1 MQHISERAAIVVTLT
16 LVAAV
21 IGWPMTCPAEVKA
34 WKGTIVIPT
43 YPWQDDLNPKFWAM
57 EGASKLSTTVK
68 RAIIYPYTMQ
78 DHLSREKVDRT
89 YQALFLENEYLKITC
104 LPELGGRLHSVLDK
118 TTGQEVFHLNRVIKP
133 SMIAM
138 RGAFISGGVEWNAG
152 PQVHTVT
159 IVSPVDTTLGR
170 NPDGSAFLEIS
181 NLEQSLRTRWTVRL
195 TLHPGRSYL
204 DERISLYNPND
215 ATRPYYFW
223 NCTAQPC
230 LASTRFIYPMT
241 LGTDHYGREFF
252 DWPVDKGKDLS
263 WLKNYYQWAS
273 IFSVGCRYDFFGAYH
288 VEPDRGVVQ
297 VANHDELPGKKAWTW
312 GTWEYGAVSQQNL
325 ADEDGPYIEV
335 QSGPLPTQSDY
346 GALAPHAQV
355 AWREWWYPVHG
366 LGDGFEYATKDAV
379 FQSYRAGDQ
388 LELRVAVTGEF
399 PAAVLTVGRD
409 DKSLLTQKLDLTP
422 KAPQRVTIPGG
433 AASPVD
439 VTLRTG
445 EGSLLAKFTSPLP
458 IPKTAHPSP
467 PTFTDKPD
475 DKLSTEEKY
484 LKGRTA
490 DLATDRR
497 EARRCYEMALA
508 DDPGHSRALRAL
520 ARLDFDAAQH
530 DLAVKRLRE
539 AIQRDANDGQAWYLL
554 GACQLRLGDD
564 AEAVRCGYQASRFP
578 ETVAAGYDLAG
589 RGHMRRGEFGQA
601 VEAFEKAVRAD
612 GRDPRAKDHLT
623 LALSARGDRAA
634 AVRHARRRVEQNP
647 TDLVAMA
654 VAALAEEKMEPIA
667 RQAREVAGEDDFVM
681 TDVSLALADLGMFD
695 EAARWLQATC
705 VDAVPPQHRNPLTL
719 YHLAY
724 YQSRKGDPASAERYL
739 REAAAANHD
748 YVFASRPEAVDVLR
762 FAIERNPGDARAC
775 LQLGNLLANLDRL
788 DEAVDQWRQAVER
801 DASLSVA
808 FRNLGLYEVAVK
820 NDLPAAA
827 ALYRKAIAARP
838 TDQTL
843 SRDLAELLIADGKR
857 PEAIGLLEKMPVE
870 GTRRA
875 DVTILLAQAYSDA
888 ERYDDTIAVLE
899 ATPYFVN
906 WEGQDITWA
915 LFNKAHVARGQRHFK
930 EKRYDAAL
938 KDFEAALTYP
948 KNLNV
953 GRFGPEKET
962 PAQYWRGKALEA
974 LGRRGEARQAWKAGT
989 LPDAKP
995 EDPKPTGEY
1004 EEYRKR
1010 CEEALS
1016 AAS

>member
-1 MQHISERAAIVVTLT
+1 ML

-21 IGWPMTCPAEVKA
+21 AGLPTACPAEVKA

-57 EGASKLSTTVK
+57 EGGSKLSTTVK

-118 TTGQEVFHLNRVIKP
+118 THGDEVFHLNRVIKP

-159 IVSPVDTTLGR
+159 IVSPVDTTLGS

-263 WLKNYYQWAS
+263 WLKNYDQWAS
-273 IFSVGCRYDFFGAYH
+273 VFSVGCRYDFFGAYH

-379 FQSYRAGDQ
+379 FQSYRADGQ
-388 LELRVAVTGEF
+388 LELRLAATGEF
-399 PAAVLTVGRD
+399 PAAVLTVSRD
-409 DKSLLTQKLDLTP
+409 SKPLVTQKFDLTP
-422 KAPQRVTIPGG
+422 KETQRVTVPGG
-433 AASPVD
+433 AAAPVE
-439 VTLRTG
+439 VTLRTR
-445 EGSLLAKFTSPLP
+445 EGALLAQFTSPLP
-458 IPKTAHPSP
+458 IPKTPHPSP
-467 PTFTDKPD
+467 PTYADKPD
-475 DKLSTEEKY
+475 DKLTTEEKY

-490 DLATDRR
+490 DLATERG
-497 EARRCYEMALA
+497 EARRYYEKALA

-520 ARLDFDAAQH
+520 ARLDFDAARYEP
-530 DLAVKRLRE
+530 AVKRLRE
-539 AIQRDANDGQAWYLL
+539 ALRRDGYDGQTWYLL
-554 GACQLRLGDD
+554 GACQLRLGET

-578 ETVAAGYDLAG
+578 DTVAAGFDLAG
-589 RGHMRRGEFGQA
+589 RGHIQRGEFGQA
-601 VEAFEKAVRAD
+601 VEAFEKAVQAD
-612 GRDPRAKDHLT
+612 CGDPRAKDHWM
-623 LALSARGDRAA
+623 LALLARGDRLMAA
-634 AVRHARRRVEQNP
+634 EHARRRIVQNP
-647 TDLVAMA
+647 TDLVAKA
-654 VAALAEEKMEPIA
+654 VIALIVQDAQSFA
-667 RQAREVAGEDDFVM
+667 RDAREVAGEDDFVM
-681 TDVSLALADLGMFD
+681 VDVSLVLAELGMFD
-695 EAARWLQATC
+695 EAARWLQVTC
-705 VDAVPPQHRNPLTL
+705 VDVVPPPQRNPLSL

-724 YQSRKGDPASAERYL
+724 FLAKTGDPAADRYL
-739 REAAAANHD
+739 KEAAAANHD
-748 YVFASRPEAVDVLR
+748 YVFASRPETLDVLR
-762 FAIERNPGDARAC
+762 LAIERNPGDARAR
-775 LQLGNLLANLDRL
+775 LQLGNLMANLGRL
-788 DEAVDQWRQAVER
+788 DEAVDEWRKAAEQ

-808 FRNLGLYEVAVK
+808 WRNLGLYEAAK
-820 NDLPAAA
+820 NNLPAAA
-827 ALYRKAIAARP
+827 ADYRKAIAARP

-843 SRDLAELLIADGKR
+843 SRDLADILIADGKR
-857 PEAIGLLEKMPVE
+857 PEAIAALEAMKVE

-875 DVTILLAQAYSDA
+875 DVTIMLAQAYLD
-888 ERYDDTIAVLE
+888 EKRYDDTIAVLE

-974 LGRRGEARQAWKAGT
+974 LGRKDEARQAWKAGAMT
-989 LPDAKP
+989 DAKLQA
-995 EDPKPTGEY
+995 PKPTGEC

-1016 AAS
+1016 TAS